1 MSTFEFTKKQNE
13 CIEFDPNHDLLVQ
26 GIAGSG
32 KSLVLVY
39 RALGTAIRAKEKG
52 ERPTIAILT
61 FANALKNY
69 TKEVVDQYR
78 DNGITQA
85 ITVDTID
92 SQIKKLYSYI
102 ALGGR
107 YFQLQ
112 YDNDSLFDEI
122 IAKEMQKKKNRF
134 LGKNMHEFLWDEI
147 RWIKQRSNKM
157 KSLDDYSKAERHGR
171 GNAIR
176 PTQKDRAVIWNVY
189 DQYYKEAKQRRYY
202 DAEAVFAEMADRIDE
217 IPESM
222 KFDYVFVDECQDLG
236 LTKIRI
242 AKGLARKSIT
252 LAADLAQMIYHV
264 GFSWAEVGIDIR
276 GQASKKLY
284 GSFRNTKQIM
294 LLAES
299 VKQKNTSLP
308 SERREIEIPDR
319 EGPKPQL
326 YFMESDLDEYSR
338 IAEILKKEQREHPD
352 FTIAIIVRSA
362 RDMNRMEEA
371 LKSKGIT
378 YYQRFDAAGFK
389 ILTPGIKLITYH
401 SSKGLEFDEVILPF
415 LDEGTFPYLPKDA
428 DIDQIDNL
436 MNDSRSL
443 LYVGMTRAKFALFM
457 FSNLDKKSPL
467 INDFDKRYYAI
478 G

>member
-39 RALGTAIRAKEKG
+39 RALGTAIRAKENG

-61 FANALKNY
+61 FANSLKNY
-69 TKEVVDQYR
+69 TQEVVEQYR
-78 DNGITQA
+78 ANDITQN

-92 SQIKKLYSYI
+92 SQIRRLYSHI
-102 ALGGR
+102 MLEGK
-107 YFQLQ
+107 FFKLQ

-147 RWIKQRSNKM
+147 RWIKQRSNKI

-176 PTQKDRAVIWNVY
+176 PTQKDRAVIWSVY
-189 DQYYKEAKQRRYY
+189 DQYYKEAKRRRYY